1 MPGEAREA
9 GLSLVE
15 MLVVLAI
22 IGVLAGS
29 TVLGI
34 GAASRSSSIEAEA
47 RQLAS
52 RLQLAADEAMISGR
66 SIAFVWDDAEYGFLL
81 WDGEGWRPGEG
92 EGFARHRLPPSRR
105 RRRR

>member
-1 MPGEAREA
+1 MPGDAREA

-34 GAASRSSSIEAEA
+34 GAKAFSVELRV
-47 RQLAS
+47 
-52 RLQLAADEAMISGR
+52 LAAREPQLRERFGKRFRASVRGLCH
-66 SIAFVWDDAEYGFLL
+66 AGTL
-81 WDGEGWRPGEG
+81 
-92 EGFARHRLPPSRR
+92 HRAGACP
-105 RRRR
+105 